1 MNKQISNQKQ
11 LASVT
16 KVWAR
21 ALTALVA
28 FALTNTAYGQTETST
43 EQSLETSVDPQV
55 KPQVERRQVLED
67 LLDSENFEFGVK
79 VGLISIEDF
88 ESSTWYAGHFAYHI
102 SEDFYLKAEYGQAT
116 AGTSSFER
124 LANTAPL
131 LTEDQRDLTY
141 YGLNLGYN
149 VLPGEVF
156 LGDDLAFNSVFSVEL
171 GGGTTEFA
179 GEDQFT
185 INFSTNF
192 RIFMNDW
199 IAWDIG
205 VTDYVFDNQIT
216 GENKTTHNLNFTT
229 GVSFYF

>member
-21 ALTALVA
+21 AFIALVA

-43 EQSLETSVDPQV
+43 EQPLEVGTDQQV

-124 LANTAPL
+124 LSNTAPL

-149 VLPGEVF
+149 ILPGEVF

-205 VTDYVFDNQIT
+205 LTDYVFDTQLT
-216 GENKTTHNLNFTT
+216 GESKTTHNLNFTT

>member
-16 KVWAR
+16 KVWVR
-21 ALTALVA
+21 ALTALLA
-28 FALTNTAYGQTETST
+28 FALTNTVYGQTETNSEQPLEAAT
-43 EQSLETSVDPQV
+43 EPQV

>member
-16 KVWAR
+16 KVWVR

-28 FALTNTAYGQTETST
+28 FTLTNTVYGQTETST
-43 EQSLETSVDPQV
+43 EQSLEASVDPQV

-124 LANTAPL
+124 LSNTAPL

-149 VLPGEVF
+149 ILPGEVF